1 VDTDLIEIIGESKAK
16 ISSMEER
23 LQNIEKDQKVI
34 LEFIAEQKVGK
45 RFIWAFLAVVG
56 TIFAVLNDFISAIPK
71 LFSAKGLN

>member
-1 VDTDLIEIIGESKAK
+1 MYTDLIEIIGESKAK
-16 ISSMEER
+16 ISNMEEK
-23 LQNIEKDQKVI
+23 LQHIEEDQKVI
-34 LEFIAEQKVGK
+34 LEFISEQKAGK